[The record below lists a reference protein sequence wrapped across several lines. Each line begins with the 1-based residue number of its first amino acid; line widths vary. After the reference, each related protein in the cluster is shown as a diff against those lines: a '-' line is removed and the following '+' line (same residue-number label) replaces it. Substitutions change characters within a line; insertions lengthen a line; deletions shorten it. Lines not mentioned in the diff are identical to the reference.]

1 MPQKLT
7 HSQSYSVRPK
17 KEIKNDSFDESSYF
31 SMIKLDLKRITSRI
45 IIREKHIQK
54 TQFIRAPADVVI
66 STVSNVES
74 YSSFVPFCKKS
85 SFDKISG
92 IGTLQEWIKKYF
104 MVFGKKLEKNFF
116 IDHLKKVG
124 FGPIKQSWKSQ
135 VEIHENIIR
144 ATNEGE
150 YPLTKLNTGL
160 KVCSAQLPLTHCPL
174 SVFLPC
180 PHKFLRPIV
189 MDSEK
194 YAIRYSVFCLVG
206 MIVLPVCIY
215 RCHSNTI
222 NCFISI
228 SYALSVKW
236 IHR

>member
-31 SMIKLDLKRITSRI
+31 SMIKLDLKRITSRIKI

-92 IGTLQEWIKKYF
+92 IGTL
-104 MVFGKKLEKNFF
+104 
-116 IDHLKKVG
+116 
-124 FGPIKQSWKSQ
+124 
-135 VEIHENIIR
+135 
-144 ATNEGE
+144 
-150 YPLTKLNTGL
+150 
-160 KVCSAQLPLTHCPL
+160 
-174 SVFLPC
+174 
-180 PHKFLRPIV
+180 
-189 MDSEK
+189 
-194 YAIRYSVFCLVG
+194 
-206 MIVLPVCIY
+206 
-215 RCHSNTI
+215 
-222 NCFISI
+222 
-228 SYALSVKW
+228 
-236 IHR
+236 

>member
-31 SMIKLDLKRITSRI
+31 SMIKLDLKRITSRII

-92 IGTLQEWIKKYF
+92 IGTLQEWFK
-104 MVFGKKLEKNFF
+104 
-116 IDHLKKVG
+116 
-124 FGPIKQSWKSQ
+124 
-135 VEIHENIIR
+135 NIILQP
-144 ATNEGE
+144 GCQVGIVPI
-150 YPLTKLNTGL
+150 YLTTIYER
-160 KVCSAQLPLTHCPL
+160 CQLIDL
-174 SVFLPC
+174 
-180 PHKFLRPIV
+180 
-189 MDSEK
+189 E
-194 YAIRYSVFCLVG
+194 
-206 MIVLPVCIY
+206 
-215 RCHSNTI
+215 
-222 NCFISI
+222 
-228 SYALSVKW
+228 
-236 IHR
+236 

>member
-31 SMIKLDLKRITSRI
+31 SMIKLDLKRITSRII

-92 IGTLQEWIKKYF
+92 IGTLQELIKNISWVFEKIFLKKKIENFLSFEKGWIWTNKT
-104 MVFGKKLEKNFF
+104 KLEK
-116 IDHLKKVG
+116 
-124 FGPIKQSWKSQ
+124 SS
-135 VEIHENIIR
+135 
-144 ATNEGE
+144 
-150 YPLTKLNTGL
+150 
-160 KVCSAQLPLTHCPL
+160 
-174 SVFLPC
+174 
-180 PHKFLRPIV
+180 
-189 MDSEK
+189 
-194 YAIRYSVFCLVG
+194 
-206 MIVLPVCIY
+206 
-215 RCHSNTI
+215 SN
-222 NCFISI
+222 S
-228 SYALSVKW
+228 
-236 IHR
+236 

>member
-31 SMIKLDLKRITSRI
+31 SMIKLDLKRITSRIKI

-92 IGTLQEWIKKYF
+92 IGTLQEKGQKIFDGFWKKIL
-104 MVFGKKLEKNFF
+104 KKKNREFF
-116 IDHLKKVG
+116 LDHLKRLDLD
-124 FGPIKQSWKSQ
+124 Q
-135 VEIHENIIR
+135 
-144 ATNEGE
+144 
-150 YPLTKLNTGL
+150 
-160 KVCSAQLPLTHCPL
+160 
-174 SVFLPC
+174 
-180 PHKFLRPIV
+180 
-189 MDSEK
+189 
-194 YAIRYSVFCLVG
+194 
-206 MIVLPVCIY
+206 
-215 RCHSNTI
+215 
-222 NCFISI
+222 
-228 SYALSVKW
+228 
-236 IHR
+236 

>member
-31 SMIKLDLKRITSRI
+31 SMIKLDLKRITSRII

-92 IGTLQEWIKKYF
+92 IGTLQEKGQQIF
-104 MVFGKKLEKNFF
+104 MVFQKEGKSKKILQKIEK
-116 IDHLKKVG
+116 KKK
-124 FGPIKQSWKSQ
+124 FGSGD
-135 VEIHENIIR
+135 R
-144 ATNEGE
+144 T
-150 YPLTKLNTGL
+150 
-160 KVCSAQLPLTHCPL
+160 
-174 SVFLPC
+174 
-180 PHKFLRPIV
+180 
-189 MDSEK
+189 
-194 YAIRYSVFCLVG
+194 
-206 MIVLPVCIY
+206 PV
-215 RCHSNTI
+215 
-222 NCFISI
+222 
-228 SYALSVKW
+228 
-236 IHR
+236 

>member
-92 IGTLQEWIKKYF
+92 IGTLQ
-104 MVFGKKLEKNFF
+104 
-116 IDHLKKVG
+116 VG

-135 VEIHENIIR
+135 VQIHENIIR

-160 KVCSAQLPLTHCPL
+160 KN
-174 SVFLPC
+174 
-180 PHKFLRPIV
+180 
-189 MDSEK
+189 
-194 YAIRYSVFCLVG
+194 G
-206 MIVLPVCIY
+206 
-215 RCHSNTI
+215 
-222 NCFISI
+222 
-228 SYALSVKW
+228 
-236 IHR
+236 

>member
-31 SMIKLDLKRITSRI
+31 SMIKLDLKRITSRII

-92 IGTLQEWIKKYF
+92 IGTLQENGQKIFYGFCKKKTKNF
-104 MVFGKKLEKNFF
+104 LQKNVKAKKIAKKLKKIFGKNFRNNFF
-116 IDHLKKVG
+116 DH
-124 FGPIKQSWKSQ
+124 
-135 VEIHENIIR
+135 
-144 ATNEGE
+144 
-150 YPLTKLNTGL
+150 
-160 KVCSAQLPLTHCPL
+160 
-174 SVFLPC
+174 
-180 PHKFLRPIV
+180 
-189 MDSEK
+189 
-194 YAIRYSVFCLVG
+194 
-206 MIVLPVCIY
+206 
-215 RCHSNTI
+215 
-222 NCFISI
+222 
-228 SYALSVKW
+228 
-236 IHR
+236 